1 MKTKTLLLD
10 LDGTLIN
17 SEYAFYNCFKDSI
30 YNECSKKVT
39 FDEYTKY
46 ELERNAMLLKYIEK
60 SIK

>member
-1 MKTKTLLLD
+1 MKTKALLLD

-39 FDEYTKY
+39 FDE
-46 ELERNAMLLKYIEK
+46 
-60 SIK
+60 